1 LVCHLKHILAFLC
14 AVSLLFSSLSAQAQT
29 VEAKDGILDLRNF
42 PIEKQI
48 AVLDGDWSFYWE
60 RLMNVHDFD
69 TVGQQTFQKVP
80 SMWRG
85 SLWQGKALGRDGY
98 ASYRLKV
105 LLPKGNHKRLGLR
118 VGRVNSSYVLL
129 VNDTVVGGNGQLGE
143 SIETEIPQHLLK
155 VYEFE
160 VSKDTLDIVF
170 HVANFHY
177 HTGGLRDSVE
187 LSSPANLRESREL
200 ALFLDFVLIG
210 SILMIGLYHLSIYF
224 QRKEDKSNLYFFI
237 LCFAVALRIISSGE
251 RVLTYFIPDF
261 NWEMLIKM
269 EFVSAMVGLIYLSY
283 FFRWLFPKDYWT
295 WLIKLIVGVEFA
307 FLLIF
312 ILLPAR
318 FSSYAIPYHNY
329 TAFAILLANLVV
341 VVLAAVRKREG
352 SLILVWGFALGA
364 FFVANDIL
372 HNLNVVHTGSTAPI
386 GLLAFFFSQALLLS
400 NLSSKAFK
408 KVLDLSDKLEE
419 TNRSLEE
426 KVRERTLQLQ
436 ESNEELNQIVE
447 ELNISLELAENQKHE
462 IEVQNKNITAS
473 INYAKRIQEAML
485 PIKEELMV
493 AFPESFI
500 FYKPKDIVSG
510 DFYWFA
516 EKEGKQILVVADC
529 TGHGIPGAF
538 MSVVG
543 LCIVNQLVNLHE
555 IISPE
560 KILHDLNEGI
570 RKILRQETNKQHE
583 GMDISVCVIDKA
595 RFILEYAGA
604 HRPLYYIQ
612 HSQLNEI
619 KGNRISVGGGNDERT
634 FNKHTIDISSPT
646 VFYLFSDGFQD
657 QYGGESKKKVGAK
670 LFKEM
675 LFEVHSQD
683 VTTQGAAL
691 EEKFELWQGEEKQID
706 DVLVVGVRLS

>member
-1 LVCHLKHILAFLC
+1 MSYHLKYILAFLF
-14 AVSLLFSSLSAQAQT
+14 AVLLLFSSLSAQGQA

-60 RLMNVHDFD
+60 RFMNVYDFD
-69 TVGQQTFQKVP
+69 TIRQQAFQKVP

-85 SLWQGKALGRDGY
+85 ALWQGKALGRDGY

-105 LLPKGNHKRLGLR
+105 LLPKGKNKRFGLR

-129 VNDTVVGGNGQLGE
+129 VNDTIIGGNGQLGT
-143 SIETEIPQHLLK
+143 SIETEVPQHLSK

-160 VSKDTLDIVF
+160 VTKDTLDIVF
-170 HVANFHY
+170 HLANFHY

-187 LSSPANLRESREL
+187 LSSPENLRESREL
-200 ALFLDFVLIG
+200 ALFLDFMLIG
-210 SILMIGLYHLSIYF
+210 SILIIGLYHLSIYF

-237 LCFAVALRIISSGE
+237 LCFAVVFRIISSGE
-251 RVLTYFIPDF
+251 RVLTYFFPHF
-261 NWEMLIKM
+261 NWEILIKM
-269 EFVSAMVGLIYLSY
+269 EFVSAIVGLIYLSY

-295 WLIKLIVGVEFA
+295 WLIKLIVGVELTFS
-307 FLLIF
+307 LIF

-318 FSSYAIPYHNY
+318 FNSYTIPYHNY
-329 TAFAILLANLVV
+329 TAFVILLANLVV
-341 VVLAAVRKREG
+341 VVLAVVRKRDG

-364 FFVANDIL
+364 IFVANDIL
-372 HNLNVVHTGSTAPI
+372 HNMNVVHTGSTSPI
-386 GLLAFFFSQALLLS
+386 GLLIFFFSQAVLLS

-408 KVLDLSDKLEE
+408 KVLHLSDELEE
-419 TNRSLEE
+419 TNQNLEE
-426 KVRERTLQLQ
+426 KVIERTAQLQ

-447 ELNISLELAENQKHE
+447 ELNTTLELAKNQKHE

-485 PIKEELMV
+485 PIKEELIK
-493 AFPESFI
+493 ALPDSFI

-516 EKEGKQILVVADC
+516 EREGKQILVVADC

-538 MSVVG
+538 MSVIG
-543 LCIVNQLVNLHE
+543 LCIIHQLVNLYGVT
-555 IISPE
+555 SPE

-570 RKILRQETNKQHE
+570 RKILRQDTNTQHE

-595 RFILEYAGA
+595 RATLEYAGA
-604 HRPLYYIQ
+604 RRPLYYIQ
-612 HSQLNEI
+612 RSQLNEI
-619 KGNRISVGGGNDERT
+619 KGDRISVGGGNDERAFT
-634 FNKHTIDISSPT
+634 KHTINISEPT
-646 VFYLFSDGFQD
+646 IFYLFSDGFQD
-657 QYGGESKKKVGAK
+657 QYGGEDKKKIGAK

-675 LFEVHSQD
+675 LFEVHHIST
-683 VTTQGAAL
+683 TTQGIAL
-691 EEKFELWQGEEKQID
+691 EEKFELWQGKEKQID
-706 DVLVVGVRLS
+706 DVLLIGVRL